1 MKALAFG
8 EMLWD
13 VYGSERTL
21 GGAPLN
27 VLGHLSLLGCGC
39 SIVSAVGSDELGR
52 MTLSALDGMGISRR
66 YVRLSPYP
74 TGRADVTL
82 TDGHP
87 SYTFN
92 DPAAWDDIILE
103 DEDLDSI
110 ASTRYSSFIFGTL
123 ASRGSVSGSTLSS
136 ILEVINADEIFF
148 DANLRQRFY
157 SREILEK
164 GFSHASTVKM
174 SDEETRPI
182 SELMGV
188 TEADLPHF
196 LLDRYG
202 IRRVIVTLG
211 SRGSVCFEGDR
222 VHHAGSAVTTAI
234 DTVGAGDS
242 FSAAFLFSIAS
253 GSDVDTAMN
262 RASVLASYVVSH
274 RGAIPPYD
282 DALRESLGL

>member
-1 MKALAFG
+1 M
-8 EMLWD
+8 
-13 VYGSERTL
+13 
-21 GGAPLN
+21 
-27 VLGHLSLLGCGC
+27 
-39 SIVSAVGSDELGR
+39 
-52 MTLSALDGMGISRR
+52 
-66 YVRLSPYP
+66 
-74 TGRADVTL
+74 
-82 TDGHP
+82 
-87 SYTFN
+87 
-92 DPAAWDDIILE
+92 
-103 DEDLDSI
+103 
-110 ASTRYSSFIFGTL
+110 
-123 ASRGSVSGSTLSS
+123 SGSTLSS

-188 TEADLPHF
+188 TEADLPRF

-222 VHHAGSAVTTAI
+222 VHHAGSAVAAAI